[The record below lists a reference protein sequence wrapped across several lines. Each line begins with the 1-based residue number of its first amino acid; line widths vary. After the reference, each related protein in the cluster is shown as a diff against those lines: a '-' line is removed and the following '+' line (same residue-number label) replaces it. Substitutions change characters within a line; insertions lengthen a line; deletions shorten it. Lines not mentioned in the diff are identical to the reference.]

1 MVKFLKCQASLQAE
15 RMINSCKD
23 KSQLLAFMP
32 RINLNLWILFP
43 AICDSVVTS
52 SRSVTAF
59 VTHYFAG
66 LQQITLE
73 CDEVTRF
80 SALSC
85 PRARL

>member
-43 AICDSVVTS
+43 AICDSFVTS

-59 VTHYFAG
+59 VTHYFTGA
-66 LQQITLE
+66 QQIISV

-80 SALSC
+80 YALSC